1 MSSHAG
7 WSGTALVK
15 GLAAVMSKTQQ
26 QAEARAWGKPGNSNV
41 SPGIVESHHTVASTA
56 LTGSAQALALLTHQR
71 ENSTATT
78 HAPPL
83 PLPDQEPGSGSLPG
97 KVKVETHQMPH
108 QGDTVSSDIDGVL
121 QKEGDPV

>member
-1 MSSHAG
+1 MG
-7 WSGTALVK
+7 
-15 GLAAVMSKTQQ
+15 
-26 QAEARAWGKPGNSNV
+26 EAWQLQCQPWHRGKPPHSGQDSK
-41 SPGIVESHHTVASTA
+41 STA